1 MIILI
6 KILTIEGMIYVVLT
20 FDFMLPNTN
29 FYSTTIF
36 DIFRFIHKP
45 LVNSS
50 KISINFEAAENTFF
64 S

>member
-1 MIILI
+1 MMVMIILI

-36 DIFRFIHKP
+36 DIFRFIHKHF
-45 LVNSS
+45 L
-50 KISINFEAAENTFF
+50 ISINFEAAENKFF

>member
-1 MIILI
+1 MILI

-36 DIFRFIHKP
+36 DIFRFP
-45 LVNSS
+45 YP
-50 KISINFEAAENTFF
+50 
-64 S
+64 